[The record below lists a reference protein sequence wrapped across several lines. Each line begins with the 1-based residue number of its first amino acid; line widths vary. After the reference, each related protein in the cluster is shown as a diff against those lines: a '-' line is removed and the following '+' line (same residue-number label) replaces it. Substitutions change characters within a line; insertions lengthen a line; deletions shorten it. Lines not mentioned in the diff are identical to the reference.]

1 MSDKKDQDLLNEG
14 GAGGSMAHPF
24 SLPQVNTGKDLIDFF
39 ETAGEFALKN
49 REKLVASDSTSMKFD
64 GVNTSLKLVDGPG
77 GKEFALDRGSLI
89 DLDIAG
95 ITAEKLTDRWE
106 KGHGMI
112 PAGKI
117 ILDIF
122 NQALPKIE
130 PELKILGLWDDSTKF
145 LNSEFV
151 WTKTN
156 VVKYPEDF
164 IAIHGVNQFYEK
176 THSRSGAYRPGLI
189 KPVDDEGKPVKD
201 KATEVDYD
209 ETALGNLKEKVLPIA
224 QKFGFN
230 LYTVVPTRG
239 KEGIKTV
246 DYEPALNTELTIH
259 FEEKSLTKTLGEWL
273 KEKNTTNP
281 RTKMVTLS
289 DGRKTTAISKYVYQS
304 ILGGAPLSELLA
316 SPEDGEAAI
325 NGALF
330 YYATEFL
337 GAALLDSLT
346 SPLGDLTGG
355 ETKHEGIVL
364 RNKKLFGSRPV
375 KITGQFITGGQDSPF
390 RKKPEQVDPEPL
402 QEEEEAE
409 QLRHNNPNIGRKIAV
424 FPGKFKPPQ
433 IGHLDSVKEMINKGA
448 DQVLVLISPIP
459 KKSEILG
466 HNIGVMESKKLWALY
481 LESENIEQYVTLI
494 ASPFNSPV
502 QTSYE
507 ILNGGVPAFVPR
519 PGDLIIPVASNKP
532 DPKSGNPDWERFAK
546 FHEFQPEI
554 EGVIPADIKDWYI
567 TTKGDQAGSFSATDF
582 RKALDQGHELSR
594 FIPSSVTQSQVRM
607 ALGYEAIGD
616 PYGPKTVLGD
626 LTAMP
631 TMEPPLQ
638 EIFSLVERIL
648 DEGDWQ
654 PIAKR
659 RTSKAHKKLLD
670 TGRKDLTKHGQPFD
684 QARPIDKSNAFL
696 AKEDKEH
703 PGKSCEEAHPDMSHE
718 DFVEKEVDEACSMAG
733 GAVEGGATKSPWTNF
748 EEEENKETI

>member
-1 MSDKKDQDLLNEG
+1 VSDQKDKTLLKEG

-24 SLPQVNTGKDLIDFF
+24 SLPQINTGKDLIDFF

-49 REKLVASDSTSMKFD
+49 REKLIASDSTSMKFD

-77 GKEFALDRGSLI
+77 GKEFALDRGTLI

-145 LNSEFV
+145 FNSEFV

-176 THSRSGAYRPGLI
+176 THSRTGAHRPGLI

-209 ETALGNLKEKVLPIA
+209 ETALENLKGKVIPIA

-239 KEGIKTV
+239 KEGVKTV
-246 DYEPALNTELTIH
+246 DYGPTLNTEVTIH
-259 FEEKSLTKTLGEWL
+259 FDEKSLTRTLGEWL
-273 KEKNTTNP
+273 KDKNTNNP

-289 DGRKTTAISKYVYQS
+289 DGRKTTAISKYIYQS

-337 GAALLDSLT
+337 GATLLDALT

-364 RNKKLFGSRPV
+364 RNKKLFGPRPV
-375 KITGQFITGGQDSPF
+375 KVTGQFVTRGEDSPF
-390 RKKPEQVDPEPL
+390 RKNPEQVDPEPL
-402 QEEEEAE
+402 QEDEDIE
-409 QLRHNNPNIGRKIAV
+409 QLRHNNPDIGRKIAV

-433 IGHLDSVKEMINKGA
+433 IGHLESVKEIINKGA
-448 DQVLVLISPIP
+448 DQVLVLISPIV
-459 KKSEILG
+459 KKTEILG
-466 HNIGVMESKKLWALY
+466 HEIGVMESKKLWALY
-481 LESENIEQYVTLI
+481 LEAENIGQYVTLI

-519 PGDLIIPVASNKP
+519 PGDLIIPVASDKP
-532 DPKSGNPDWERFAK
+532 DPKSNRPDWERFSK
-546 FHEFQPEI
+546 FKEFEPEI
-554 EGVIPADIKDWYI
+554 KGVIPADIEEWYI
-567 TTKGDQAGSFSATDF
+567 PSKGDVAGSFSATDF
-582 RKALDQGHELSR
+582 RKALDHGHDISR
-594 FIPSSVTQSQVRM
+594 YIPPTVTQAQVRM
-607 ALGYEAIGD
+607 ALGYPAMHD
-616 PYGPKTVLGD
+616 PESPGSVLGD
-626 LTAMP
+626 PTAMP
-631 TMEPPLQ
+631 TMQPPLQ
-638 EIFSLVERIL
+638 EIFNLVEEML
-648 DEGDWQ
+648 NEGDWQ
-654 PIAKR
+654 PIAKK
-659 RTSKAHKKLLD
+659 RTRKGLELMKKGD
-670 TGRKDLTKHGQPFD
+670 KKVASHGQPFN
-684 QARPIDKSNAFL
+684 AGISIGNSNAFL
-696 AKEDKEH
+696 AKE
-703 PGKSCEEAHPDMSHE
+703 
-718 DFVEKEVDEACSMAG
+718 EKEEDEEIDEVSSMAG
-733 GAVEGGATKSPWTNF
+733 GGVEGGPTKSPWINF
-748 EEEENKETI
+748 EEEDNEKTT